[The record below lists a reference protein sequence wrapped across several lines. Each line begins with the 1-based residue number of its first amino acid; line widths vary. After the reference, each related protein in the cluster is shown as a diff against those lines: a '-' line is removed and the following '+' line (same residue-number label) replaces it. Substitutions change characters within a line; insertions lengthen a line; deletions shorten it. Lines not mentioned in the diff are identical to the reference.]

1 MSSRFSVDID
11 RLEQVATQLTG
22 LAGYLED
29 QLDGLDGRVAA
40 VLADSWSGVAAAAFD
55 DAQRQWVAAARG
67 FVADVRTAGN
77 KAQQARDRYVAAAD
91 LNRQMS

>member
-29 QLDGLDGRVAA
+29 QLDG
-40 VLADSWSGVAAAAFD
+40 S
-55 DAQRQWVAAARG
+55 
-67 FVADVRTAGN
+67 TAGSPRFWRI
-77 KAQQARDRYVAAAD
+77 AGAA
-91 LNRQMS
+91 